1 MRTFRQFPLTLAVIF
16 GLLVLLV
23 RPALAATERKQFCVF
38 DVAGANGF
46 VYQLL
51 RDYQRGAVS
60 AGTSLVMQPY
70 TDEDLAIRDF
80 REGQC
85 DLVALTD
92 MGVRHFNDF
101 TGSIS
106 AIGAVPYYEDLR
118 VLLHGLASPRIAR
131 HLSQDGYEVLGVAPM
146 GAAYLFVNDRA
157 INHVEA
163 LKGKRITVFE
173 GHHDARHMVEFV
185 GAEPVPAKISN
196 FARVFNSG
204 QADMSYAPAAAW
216 EVLEMFRGAG
226 DRGGIIRYPVGQVT
240 IQLVAREGAFSPEFV
255 RESRRLMAR
264 LYPDAIRVIRQF
276 EDRIPS
282 DRWVDIGPEDMREYQ
297 EMLRQVRIDL
307 LSNKG
312 QEAQLA
318 AAVYHEDMMTIL
330 RKIRCYT
337 NPGAMECSDQNRE

>member
-1 MRTFRQFPLTLAVIF
+1 MKTFDQIPLKL
-16 GLLVLLV
+16 LLVTGLFFVML
-23 RPALAATERKQFCVF
+23 RPALAAAERQQFCVF

-51 RDYQRGAVS
+51 RDYQRSAIGSGVS
-60 AGTSLVMQPY
+60 LTMQPY
-70 TDEDLAIRDF
+70 TDEDLAVRDF
-80 REGQC
+80 REGRC
-85 DLVALTD
+85 DLVAVTD

-118 VLLHGLASPRIAR
+118 VLLHGLAGSRIAR

-146 GAAYLFVNDRA
+146 GAAYLFVNDRD
-157 INHVEA
+157 INHVAA
-163 LKGKRITVFE
+163 LTDKRITVFE

-185 GAEPVPAKISN
+185 GAEPVAATISN
-196 FARVFNSG
+196 FARLFNSG
-204 QADMSYAPAAAW
+204 QADISYAPAAAW
-216 EVLEMFRGAG
+216 EVLEMFKGAG

-240 IQLVAREGAFSPEFV
+240 VQLVAREGAFSPEFV
-255 RESRRLMAR
+255 RESRKLMAR

-276 EDRIPS
+276 EDRIPEE
-282 DRWVDIGPEDMREYQ
+282 RWVDIAPEDMREYQ

-307 LSNKG
+307 LSDKG
-312 QEAQLA
+312 QGTQLA

-337 NPGAMECSDQNRE
+337 NPGARECSDQNRE

>member
-1 MRTFRQFPLTLAVIF
+1 MRTFRQFPLTLAVIC

-23 RPALAATERKQFCVF
+23 RPALATTERKQFCVF

-80 REGQC
+80 REGRC

-131 HLSQDGYEVLGVAPM
+131 HLSQDGYE
-146 GAAYLFVNDRA
+146 
-157 INHVEA
+157 A
-163 LKGKRITVFE
+163 LKEKRITVFE

-185 GAEPVPAKISN
+185 GAEPVPAKISS
-196 FARVFNSG
+196 FATLFNSG

-226 DRGGIIRYPVGQVT
+226 DQGGIIRYPVGQVT
-240 IQLVAREGAFSPEFV
+240 IQLVAREGTFSPSFV

-276 EDRIPS
+276 EDRIPD

-307 LSNKG
+307 SSHKG
-312 QEAQLA
+312 QESLLA

-330 RKIRCYT
+330 RKIRCHT

>member
-1 MRTFRQFPLTLAVIF
+1 MKTLSRIPWTLAVIA
-16 GLLVLLV
+16 GLFFLAFQ
-23 RPALAATERKQFCVF
+23 PALAAPEKKQFCVF

-51 RDYQRGAVS
+51 REYQRGAISSGV
-60 AGTSLVMQPY
+60 ALVMQPY
-70 TDEDLAIRDF
+70 TDEDQAVSDF
-80 REGQC
+80 RQGRC

-106 AIGAVPYYEDLR
+106 AIGAVPRYEDLR
-118 VLLHGLASPRIAR
+118 VLLYGMSSPRIAT

-146 GAAYLFVNDRA
+146 GAAYLFVNDRG
-157 INHVEA
+157 INHVAA
-163 LKGKRITVFE
+163 LEEKRITVFE

-185 GAEPVPAKISN
+185 GAKPVTAKISN
-196 FARVFNSG
+196 FAQLFNSG
-204 QADMSYAPAAAW
+204 QADISYAPAAAW

-240 IQLVAREGAFSPEFV
+240 VQLVAREGTFSPEFV
-255 RESRRLMAR
+255 RESRKLIAR
-264 LYPDAIRVIRQF
+264 LYPEAIRVIRQF
-276 EDRIPS
+276 EDRIPAE
-282 DRWVDIGPEDMREYQ
+282 RWVDIGAEDMREYQ

-307 LSNKG
+307 LSGKEQKN
-312 QEAQLA
+312 QLA

-337 NPGAMECSDQNRE
+337 NPGASECSDQDRE